1 MNASPYSDVD
11 TFDRLLAEEQ
21 KRKRPPIDQWF
32 PEAIGEDE
40 MRIDA
45 NGDWFHNG
53 EPIKRIPMVKL
64 FASILRREDDDRY
77 FLISPDNKIRVT
89 VEDVPFLIV
98 DFYVKQEAGRQMLL
112 MITDVDD
119 AVLVGAGHELEMRP
133 FRKQQVPYLRVRDN
147 LFARLNRSAYYRLTD
162 LIEQGD
168 DEAGRFGV
176 WSSGC
181 FYCMQ

>member
-1 MNASPYSDVD
+1 MNSPYSDVD

-21 KRKRPPIDQWF
+21 KRKRPPIDQWS

-64 FASILRREDDDRY
+64 FASILRREDDDQY

-98 DFYVKQEAGRQMLL
+98 DFCVKQEAGQQMLL
-112 MITDVDD
+112 MITDV
-119 AVLVGAGHELEMRP
+119 G
-133 FRKQQVPYLRVRDN
+133 
-147 LFARLNRSAYYRLTD
+147 
-162 LIEQGD
+162 
-168 DEAGRFGV
+168 
-176 WSSGC
+176 
-181 FYCMQ
+181 